1 MPLPELLA
9 NPALPR
15 ALVVGCFGGVGL
27 VLTTVYSHR
36 GPLIYPVYAALLS
49 GLAFVLARYP
59 DLTFPARFVAA
70 LAGYALASAALY
82 VAVLRQANQERRA
95 KGFTTGVSV
104 LGHTWRIAMLAAIG
118 AAASVGVAFV
128 SS

>member
-9 NPALPR
+9 SPALPR

-27 VLTTVYSHR
+27 VLTTVYSRR
-36 GPLIYPVYAALLS
+36 GPLIFPVYAALLA

-59 DLTFPARFVAA
+59 ALTFSARFVAA
-70 LAGYALASAALY
+70 FAGYALASVALY
-82 VAVLRQANQERRA
+82 VAVLTQANRERRA
-95 KGFTTGVSV
+95 AGFSTGVSL
-104 LGHTWRIAMLAAIG
+104 LGHAWRIAMLAAIG
-118 AAASVGVAFV
+118 AAASVAVAFI